1 MIGKRVGK
9 GTKERAIALSFGYTG
24 KMSEGKDDEI
34 ICRVQAMTEWISTNH
49 ATIP

>member
-1 MIGKRVGK
+1 MIGKRK
-9 GTKERAIALSFGYTG
+9 KERAIAHSFGYTG